1 MRNEYAEKL
10 GYTRELDLLFDFY
23 NVDQLQQMIELFY
36 DNVSATYELDEI
48 VNELVGDLVESNA
61 NLKADVVE

>member
-23 NVDQLQQMIELFY
+23 NVDQLQQMIEMIY
-36 DNVSATYELDEI
+36 YHVSATHELDEI

>member
-23 NVDQLQQMIELFY
+23 NVEQLQTMIELFY

>member
-23 NVDQLQQMIELFY
+23 NVDQLQTMIELFY
-36 DNVSATYELDEI
+36 HNVSATHELDEI
-48 VNELVGDLVESNA
+48 VNELVGELVESKP
-61 NLKADVVE
+61 NLREDVVE